1 MSMERT
7 ALRPGHQL
15 AAHDLTVRGT
25 IALGCLTMAAVT
37 ALDLVVDGRL
47 GFPFSLGFVLIVV
60 TLPLA
65 IDVRELFGAGVLP
78 PLLLLGTLLGVCIG
92 WPDAIDVNGLAAD
105 AGLFTRYLA
114 AVVDHG
120 LTLAVGHS
128 LAIAVIV
135 WRILADA

>member
-1 MSMERT
+1 MAVVTSMD
-7 ALRPGHQL
+7 L
-15 AAHDLTVRGT
+15 ANGQ
-25 IALGCLTMAAVT
+25 
-37 ALDLVVDGRL
+37 L

-65 IDVRELFGAGVLP
+65 IDVRELFPAGVLP
-78 PLLLLGTLLGVCIG
+78 PLLLLGTLLVVCIIR
-92 WPDAIDVNGLAAD
+92 PEAISVDGLAAD

-114 AVVDHG
+114 SVIDHG
-120 LTLAVGHS
+120 LTLAVGHV

>member
-7 ALRPGHQL
+7 ALRPGQQL
-15 AAHDLTVRGT
+15 ASRDLTVRGT
-25 IALGCLTMAAVT
+25 VVLGCLTMAVVT
-37 ALDLVVDGRL
+37 GLDLVDGHL

-78 PLLLLGTLLGVCIG
+78 PVLLLGTLLAVCIG
-92 WPDAIDVNGLAAD
+92 RPDAIVVDGLAAD

-120 LTLAVGHS
+120 LTLAVGHA

>member
-1 MSMERT
+1 M
-7 ALRPGHQL
+7 A
-15 AAHDLTVRGT
+15 VVT
-25 IALGCLTMAAVT
+25 I
-37 ALDLVVDGRL
+37 LDLVNGEL

-65 IDVRELFGAGVLP
+65 IDVRELFPAGVLP
-78 PLLLLGTLLGVCIG
+78 PLLLLGTLLVVCIVR
-92 WPDAIDVNGLAAD
+92 PEAISVDGLAAD

-114 AVVDHG
+114 SVIDHG
-120 LTLAVGHS
+120 LTLAIGHA